1 MAKDTN
7 CEIKESLVP
16 HSSPPSCLTLRK
28 LLSVSELP
36 FPPFQH
42 ADKPLDRTAS
52 VS

>member
-1 MAKDTN
+1 MVKDTN

-28 LLSVSELP
+28 LHNICELP
-36 FPPFQH
+36 FPPLQH
-42 ADKPLDRTAS
+42 ADKQLDPTDT